1 MARFYQTSQPEFV
14 QDIIYQP
21 PWQLM
26 QQVMATKQQGFD
38 NAVASTE
45 LFKNMLDIKH
55 LNFEDDRA
63 KEIKDYWNTQIEDI
77 TSKLRANP
85 NDYNKY
91 MSSIR
96 DLGRQLELDR
106 REGNI
111 AKLEG
116 RYNAWQQWQKDNADL
131 LNGNSKEGI
140 QADPANYNRLANYW
154 FNDIRNRATSDINAQ
169 FAGAKGIA
177 KPDMNSKEIREA
189 LKEFKANAFEK
200 SNGMYKIGQEYVTE
214 SEAEKAFMNLYMSN
228 PNAKSYL
235 QQQIMIQD
243 PEYYDV
249 MTGQTRELIT
259 KDSDGNTI
267 INPLHGFASGINAWG
282 DILSFNK
289 QKLDEDKY
297 GLARQDYQQKSAL
310 QAQQN
315 SYDWQKTQ
323 FNAQQAYARD
333 RANWGDKVAYMKQ
346 EYELKKGQEKDN
358 ALAKLE
364 IEAAKGD
371 ADAANALKA
380 LTLQTTLTDVKNPTI
395 DYTGNLEMLRN
406 GNRAAGDREA
416 KARDFARKELGGD
429 KDSKAFYQHY
439 DALKRQGKSDDEII
453 ESFMKARGNGGF
465 TSDPLD
471 QRIQSSGIYT
481 QSQTAEG
488 KRKDQLET
496 LLNNY
501 ESKKKEWFDNK
512 FSQGKIQK
520 AFEPLNQKGQNE
532 LYNLYVNNPSA
543 WDVRNPD
550 GSKSEG
556 VVTKI
561 TRVTDAQGRGLVGYQ
576 GEDDKGNKVL
586 IFPNSLSSPTT
597 SVAESITLENL
608 VNKDS
613 QLRTSL
619 TDSEV
624 RRINYQ
630 MNSTGFNRDN
640 SKSILYKSSV
650 GDIPIKGKD
659 GRLFIIS
666 PIDGRP
672 IKNAPEGFSSVPELV
687 EYIRQGK

>member
-26 QQVMATKQQGFD
+26 QQVLATKQQGYD

-45 LFKNMLDIKH
+45 LFKNMLDVKH
-55 LNFEDDRA
+55 LGFENDRA
-63 KEIKDYWNTQIEDI
+63 KEIKDYWNTQIDDV
-77 TSKLRANP
+77 TTQLRANP
-85 NDYNKY
+85 NDYNKL
-91 MSSIR
+91 MPVIR
-96 DLGRQLELDR
+96 DLGRQLEQDR
-106 REGNI
+106 KDGNI

-116 RYNAWQQWQKDNADL
+116 RYNSWQQWQKDNIDL

-140 QADPANYNRLANYW
+140 QADPTNYNRLANYW
-154 FNDIRNRATSDINAQ
+154 FNDIKNRAGSDINAS
-169 FAGAKGIA
+169 FAGSKGIA
-177 KPDMNSKEIREA
+177 KPDMNSKEIRDA
-189 LKEFKANAFEK
+189 LKEFKSSAFEK
-200 SNGMYKIGQEYVTE
+200 SNGMYKVGSEYVSE

-228 PNAKSYL
+228 PNAKGYL
-235 QQQIMIQD
+235 QQQLMLQD
-243 PEYYDV
+243 PEYYDS
-249 MTGQTRELIT
+249 MTGKPRDLIT
-259 KDSDGNTI
+259 TDSDGNPI
-267 INPLHGFASGINAWG
+267 INPQHGFASGINAWG

-297 GLARQDYQQKSAL
+297 GLATQDYRHKSSLQGQQDA
-310 QAQQN
+310 AAMAR
-315 SYDWQKTQ
+315 TQ
-323 FNAQQAYARD
+323 YTANANFARD

-346 EYELKKGQEKDN
+346 EYELKKGEDKDK

-364 IEAAKGD
+364 IDAAKGD
-371 ADAANALKA
+371 ADAINALKS

-395 DYTGNLEMLRN
+395 DYTGNLNMLRN

-416 KARDFARKELGGD
+416 KARDFARKEVGGD
-429 KDSKAFYQHY
+429 KDAKAFYQHY

-453 ESFMKARGNGGF
+453 DSYIKAKGTGGF
-465 TSDPLD
+465 QNDVLS
-471 QRIQSSGIYT
+471 QRVQSSGIYT
-481 QSQTAEG
+481 ESNTAEG
-488 KRKDQLET
+488 KRKNQLEG
-496 LLNNY
+496 LLKNY
-501 ESKKKEWFDNK
+501 ETKKKEWFDNK

-520 AFEPLNQKGQNE
+520 AFEPLSQKGQNE

-550 GSKSEG
+550 GTKSEG
-556 VVTKI
+556 TVSKI

-576 GEDDKGNKVL
+576 GEDEKGNKVL
-586 IFPNSLSSPTT
+586 VFPNSLSSPTT
-597 SVAESITLENL
+597 NVAESITLENL

-613 QLRTSL
+613 QLKTSL

-640 SKSILYKSSV
+640 SKSILYNSSV
-650 GDIPIKGKD
+650 GEIPIKGRD

-666 PIDGRP
+666 PIDGKP